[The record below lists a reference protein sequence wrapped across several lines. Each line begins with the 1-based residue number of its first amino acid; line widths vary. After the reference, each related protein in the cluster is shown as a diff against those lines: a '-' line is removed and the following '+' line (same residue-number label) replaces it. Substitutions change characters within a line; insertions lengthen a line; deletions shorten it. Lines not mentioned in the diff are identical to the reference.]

1 MNRKHPLMLLLLAT
15 FTLSFAPATY
25 ERVTS
30 VYDGDTI
37 LLNSGKRVRYLGIDA
52 PEIGHKGETNEFMA
66 LASKAF
72 NVSLVAE
79 KRVKLEF
86 DQEERDDYD
95 RLLAYVYLE
104 NGDMINAL
112 MVKQGLAWVMVRRPN
127 LKHFSFLLN
136 AQQSAMEEG
145 LGIWSREELES
156 ENRYIGSRESYCFH
170 RSACAFAQQIR
181 PHNLVVFEKRR
192 DAFWEGFSPC
202 KRCRP

>member
-1 MNRKHPLMLLLLAT
+1 MNRKLPLVLLLLAT
-15 FTLSFAPATY
+15 FTLSLVSAIY

-37 LLNSGKRVRYLGIDA
+37 LLHSGKRVRYLGIDA

-79 KRVKLEF
+79 KSVKLEF
-86 DQEERDDYD
+86 DQEKRDDYG
-95 RLLAYVYLE
+95 RLLAYVYLG
-104 NGDMINAL
+104 NGDMVNAL
-112 MVKQGLAWVMVRRPN
+112 MVKQGLAWVMARRPN

-136 AQQSAMEEG
+136 AQQSAMDEG
-145 LGIWSREELES
+145 LGIWSREEPES
-156 ENRYIGSRESYCFH
+156 ESRYIGSRESYRFH
-170 RSACAFAQQIR
+170 RSTCAFAQQIR
-181 PHNLVVFEKRR
+181 AHNLVVFEKRR
-192 DAFWEGFSPC
+192 DAFREGFSPC

>member
-1 MNRKHPLMLLLLAT
+1 MNRKHPLMLLLVAA
-15 FTLSFAPATY
+15 FTLSFAPAIY
-25 ERVTS
+25 ERVMS

-37 LLNSGKRVRYLGIDA
+37 LLKSGKRVRYLGIDA

-72 NVSLVAE
+72 NISLVTE

-86 DQEERDDYD
+86 DQEERDAYD

-104 NGDMINAL
+104 NGGMINAL
-112 MVKQGLAWVMVRRPN
+112 MVKQGLAWVMARRPN
-127 LKHFSFLLN
+127 LKHFSYLLN
-136 AQQSAMEEG
+136 AQRSAMEEG
-145 LGIWSREELES
+145 LGIWSREELKS
-156 ENRYIGSRESYCFH
+156 ENRYIGSRGSYCFH
-170 RSACAFAQQIR
+170 RSECAFAQQIR